1 MRAVV
6 QEAPGEPADLHV
18 AEAAL
23 PVPGP
28 GDIRI
33 RVEAC
38 GINPVDWKLSRGG
51 FPGWQWPH
59 TPGIDIVGTVD
70 AAGDA
75 TGEHLIG
82 LRVAAHHNLARQGGL
97 AEAVSVGVPLTATL
111 PQGMDATLAAAVP
124 CPALTAHQCVT
135 RSGVTAGQR
144 VLVTG
149 AGGAVGTFAV
159 QLAVAAGAEVYA
171 AGSGRDLDRIRRIG
185 AVEAVDYR
193 EPAAPA
199 IMSNWAD
206 DGFDV
211 VLDLVG
217 DGSKTAA
224 LVGYSG
230 AVASTVGRP
239 DLSAVPP
246 FSTAPAAVEIALGAA
261 YSNGT
266 VAQREV
272 LGARLGELLQGVADG
287 ALETSPVTVVGID
300 DVPGMW
306 AKLDSGGFGTKV
318 VATP

>member
-1 MRAVV
+1 MRAVLQQV
-6 QEAPGEPADLHV
+6 PGEPAELSV
-18 AEAAL
+18 GEAAL
-23 PVPGP
+23 PEPLPGEV
-28 GDIRI
+28 RI

-38 GINPVDWKLSRGG
+38 GINPVDWKLSRGS

-75 TGEHLIG
+75 AGEHLIG
-82 LRVAAHHNLARQGGL
+82 LRIAAHHNLARQGGL
-97 AEAVSVGVPLTATL
+97 AEAVSVGAALTATL
-111 PQGMDATLAAAVP
+111 PQGMDAARAAAVP

-135 RSGVTAGQR
+135 RTGVAAGQR

-159 QLAVAAGAEVYA
+159 QLAIAAGAEVFA
-171 AGSGRDLDRIRRIG
+171 SASGRDLERLRLLG
-185 AVEAVDYR
+185 VAEAVDYK

-199 IMSNWAD
+199 MMSDWAG
-206 DGFDV
+206 DGFDT
-211 VLDLVG
+211 VLDLIG

-246 FSTAPAAVEIALGAA
+246 FSTVPAAVEIALGAV

-266 VAQREV
+266 ITQRAA
-272 LGARLGELLQGVADG
+272 LGERLGELLQGVADG
-287 ALETSPVTVVGID
+287 ALETSPMTVVGFD
-300 DVPGMW
+300 DVPGIW
-306 AKLDSGGFGTKV
+306 AELDRGGFGTKV
-318 VATP
+318 IATP